1 MALNVC
7 MHKFVHKINVQNISQ
22 INHDSVNLVIHF
34 WGRLHDTVFNWK
46 RNVFS
51 AFWPFIYTS
60 AFENGFQS
68 ARLRFHV
75 YVEYYAQVVWTFM
88 ICLRCCSVLLN
99 IGLVVE
105 WDRAVWSFFKILL
118 WGSMKKMQCQCKRAN
133 CI

>member
-7 MHKFVHKINVQNISQ
+7 MHKSVHKINVQNISQ

-34 WGRLHDTVFNWK
+34 LGAFTWPVFNWK
-46 RNVFS
+46 EMFLVHFGRSLHFS
-51 AFWPFIYTS
+51 FWKWVPKCKIKISCIRGILCTS
-60 AFENGFQS
+60 RMDFYDMS
-68 ARLRFHV
+68 
-75 YVEYYAQVVWTFM
+75 
-88 ICLRCCSVLLN
+88 RCCSVLLN